1 MAMDIEKK
9 IYLKRQLGY
18 FWGTNFL
25 IINIIGAGIFVSP
38 KGVLQYSSMNVGV
51 SLCVWVFCAVL
62 SMTSTLCA
70 AEIGITFPYT
80 VAHYY
85 FLKRCFG
92 PFVAFLRL
100 WTSLFTGP
108 GVLASQALLL
118 AEYGIQPFYPSC
130 SAPAVPKKC
139 LALAMLWI
147 VGILNSRGVKEL
159 SWLQTVSMVLKMGIL
174 SFISLSGLFLL
185 VTGRKENVR
194 RLQNAFDAEFPEVSR
209 LIEAIFQ
216 GYFAFSGG
224 GSFTYVAAW
233 PSWTHEVD
241 ALLQLQDL
249 SLPWQLCAAVA
260 LSCGALLP
268 CSPQGIA
275 SLFASGQGLCFAP
288 VLGPLGELKEPS
300 KTIPRCIFTA
310 LPLVTVVYLLAN
322 LSYLTVLSPQELLSS
337 DAVALTWTDRVIP
350 QLTWSVPF
358 AISASLFSN
367 LVTSVFETSRT
378 SYIASRNGQLP
389 LLCSTLNVH
398 SSPFI
403 AVLLDVSMGSIA
415 IVLTN
420 LIELINYLFFVFSI
434 WTVLS
439 VIGILKLR
447 YQEPN
452 LHRPYKVFSPFLFI
466 TAAISLSMVLIP
478 LIKSPKMQ
486 YIYVFLFFLGGL
498 LFYVPLIHFK
508 LKLIW
513 FQKLTCYL
521 QLLFNI
527 CIPDVSDEHVAEEES

>member
-1 MAMDIEKK
+1 MDIEKK

-159 SWLQTVSMVLKMGIL
+159 SWLQTVSTVLKMGIL

-224 GSFTYVAAW
+224 GSFTYVA
-233 PSWTHEVD
+233 
-241 ALLQLQDL
+241 
-249 SLPWQLCAAVA
+249 
-260 LSCGALLP
+260 
-268 CSPQGIA
+268 
-275 SLFASGQGLCFAP
+275 
-288 VLGPLGELKEPS
+288 GELKEPS